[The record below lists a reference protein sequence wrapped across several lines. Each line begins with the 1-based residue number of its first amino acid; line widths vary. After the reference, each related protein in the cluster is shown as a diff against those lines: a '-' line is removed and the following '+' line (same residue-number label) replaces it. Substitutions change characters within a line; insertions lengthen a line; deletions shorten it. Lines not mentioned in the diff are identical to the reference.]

1 LSERQREQDFLQG
14 AIIGIGLS
22 IFSSIFYTMW
32 DRLYVQSWDLRTQQI
47 FLIIIGIALVILI
60 LYFTL
65 RLMSLSKV
73 VQPKKEIKEEIKV
86 VDKEEHKNP
95 NFQLEI
101 ELQKNQIFADMSQN
115 KYYSQFTTLS
125 GLLFTVVAIIY
136 TLYSVKLLPLE
147 VLTPVIVLV
156 SLWLVFQVREAQKEY
171 NKDLININSNLIS
184 IQEEKQ
190 LPSLEELLKGDKEK
204 KPTTSETN

>member
-1 LSERQREQDFLQG
+1 
-14 AIIGIGLS
+14 
-22 IFSSIFYTMW
+22 
-32 DRLYVQSWDLRTQQI
+32 
-47 FLIIIGIALVILI
+47 
-60 LYFTL
+60 
-65 RLMSLSKV
+65 MSLSKV

>member
-1 LSERQREQDFLQG
+1 MSERQREQDFLQG